1 MEFRVAKLHP
11 RPSGRACGAKVRK
24 TGIIRLESAWDRPA
38 PVAAAFLLL
47 HMRINMQSMFRWAW
61 IMLGVGLAGLANA
74 ELGEKLVASLEALNP
89 ELEVVSVSESGI
101 DGLVLV
107 ELTGGGLLYG
117 TPDGRHLIDGS
128 LYRLGDGGVVNLTE
142 QRRAAQRRELLAG
155 VDAEDMVV
163 FAPEDPPKASV
174 AVFTDV
180 DCGYCR
186 KLHMEIDEINA
197 LGIEVR
203 YLAFP
208 RAGPGSRSYEKIVS
222 AWCAKDAQHAITELK
237 MGRSIPDRSCA
248 NPVMAQYELG
258 QAMGV
263 TGTPAIVTEAGN
275 LLPGYLTAADLAA
288 ALGL

>member
-1 MEFRVAKLHP
+1 
-11 RPSGRACGAKVRK
+11 
-24 TGIIRLESAWDRPA
+24 
-38 PVAAAFLLL
+38 
-47 HMRINMQSMFRWAW
+47 MQSMFRWAW

-101 DGLVLV
+101 DGLVLL
-107 ELTGGGLLYG
+107 ELAGGGLLYG

-128 LYRLGDGGVVNLTE
+128 LYRLGDGGIVNLTE
-142 QRRAAQRRELLAG
+142 QRRAVQRRELLAG

-208 RAGPGSRSYEKIVS
+208 RAGPGSRSYEKTVS

-275 LLPGYLTAADLAA
+275 LLPGYLPAADLAA